1 MIGPLKVLV
10 AAGGTGGHLFP
21 AVAVVEQLK
30 KLAPNGVEVEF
41 IGSADRME
49 ARLVPEMGYPYTAMP
64 IIGFKGLLTTST
76 FLLPLRIMQS
86 VAIARKVIRRF
97 KPDVV
102 LVTGAY
108 ISYPAG
114 VAARKEGV
122 PLVVM
127 ESNLNPGKTNAR
139 LAPHAAA
146 VVATFEESRRYFTNV
161 DPSRLHVLGNP
172 VRAQIPSPLN
182 KEEARR
188 SFGLDPDLPT
198 LLIFGG
204 SLGARSI
211 NRAVE
216 QLLQHHAKDPMNMTY
231 QVIWQ
236 TGKEHSPSVPTSI
249 AERVCVL
256 PFVTDMGAAYAA
268 CDLVVS
274 RSGATTIAELG
285 IVGKPAILVP
295 LPSASTNEQRHN
307 ASVVEHHGA
316 GIVVDDA
323 QILERLGP
331 AVDHLMT
338 HADER
343 AAMSAHMQQL
353 GKPHA
358 AENAARLVLTLV
370 GRGQA

>member
-1 MIGPLKVLV
+1 MNAPLKVLV

-30 KLAPNGVEVEF
+30 KHAPHGVEVEF

-49 ARLVPEMGYPYTAMP
+49 ARLVPEMGYRYTAMP
-64 IIGFKGLLTTST
+64 IIGFKGLLTSST
-76 FLLPLRIMQS
+76 FLLPLRILQS

-139 LAPHAAA
+139 LAPHASA
-146 VVATFEESRRYFTNV
+146 VVATFEESRRFFTRV
-161 DPSRLHVLGNP
+161 DSSRLHVLGNP
-172 VRAQIPSPLN
+172 VRAQIPSPLTN
-182 KEEARR
+182 EEARR
-188 SFGLDPDLPT
+188 SFGLDADLPT
-198 LLIFGG
+198 VLIFGG

-216 QLLQHHAKDPMNMTY
+216 TMLKHHAADPMNMTF

-236 TGKEHSPSVPTSI
+236 TGKDHVPSVPPQI

-307 ASVVEHHGA
+307 ASVVEQHGA
-316 GIVVDDA
+316 AVVVDDA
-323 QILERLGP
+323 QINERLGTL
-331 AVDHLMT
+331 VNQIMH
-338 HADER
+338 HADQSAEMGQAMKALGR
-343 AAMSAHMQQL
+343 PQASHDAALLILKM
-353 GKPHA
+353 
-358 AENAARLVLTLV
+358 T